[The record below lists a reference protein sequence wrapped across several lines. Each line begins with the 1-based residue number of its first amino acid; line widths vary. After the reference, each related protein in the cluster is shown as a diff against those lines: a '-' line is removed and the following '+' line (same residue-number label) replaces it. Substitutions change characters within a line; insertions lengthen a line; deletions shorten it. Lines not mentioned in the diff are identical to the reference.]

1 MNDEEKEILDEKL
14 VRLRQ
19 LSKNLDESFTIPGTR
34 IKFGMDALLGL
45 VPGGGDIVSGVFSL
59 YMLRAAIKMNLPKR
73 AIFSMFLNIILD
85 TTVGAI
91 PVAGDI
97 FDIFWKSNKRNL
109 KIMDTSSIS
118 LSRDNKIA
126 ILVFSLLEE
135 NSLVKASKGKGS
147 FTLIN

>member
-19 LSKNLDESFTIPGTR
+19 LSKNLDESFTIPGTK

-59 YMLRAAIKMNLPKR
+59 YMLRAAIKMKLPKR
-73 AIFSMFLNIILD
+73 AIFSMFLNIIVD
-85 TTVGAI
+85 TTVGVI

-109 KIMDTSSIS
+109 QIIEKH
-118 LSRDNKIA
+118 LNKQ
-126 ILVFSLLEE
+126 
-135 NSLVKASKGKGS
+135 SKS
-147 FTLIN
+147 